1 MLIYYRAEIETK
13 WKLEKVQEV
22 KKLNLS
28 ISVIKSEM
36 SKNED
41 QLKDLQQYRQFL
53 EKLTKRHF
61 ALPGVH
67 VLHKNIFFL
76 FKLWRLGEGSSR

>member
-28 ISVIKSEM
+28 ISIIKSEM

-61 ALPGVH
+61 ALPGV
-67 VLHKNIFFL
+67 LHKNIFFL
-76 FKLWRLGEGSSR
+76 LKLCATRRRK